1 MFRRLQDWITFISII
16 TVYGKRLIE
25 LIKEI
30 NSLFDELKPELKSG
44 KEKYDI
50 VIETMKNEITTYWE
64 LSNNLLD
71 KLIDWADRRIK
82 QIVKLYNESGLFTKV
97 EDRIE

>member
-30 NSLFDELKPELKSG
+30 NNLFDELKPELKAG

-50 VIETMKNEITTYWE
+50 VIETMKNEINTYWE
-64 LSNNLLD
+64 LSNNVID
-71 KLIDWADRRIK
+71 KLIEWADRRIK